1 VSKAVLDSSVIIAL
15 SMVGYLNKL
24 KPLFQEILVAKA
36 VYDEICEKGH
46 GLIGDREL
54 QEAVKSKIIEVK
66 EVKNR
71 LLVNALL
78 DPLAIGEAETIT
90 LAAEERADQIVLDDK
105 AARRRAKAMK
115 LNVIGTLRILRMMY
129 DAKLIDKHEIIEAIK
144 KLREMGFKISEDVIN
159 KTIKELIPEQPTKR

>member
-1 VSKAVLDSSVIIAL
+1 MKT
-15 SMVGYLNKL
+15 
-24 KPLFQEILVAKA
+24 
-36 VYDEICEKGH
+36 
-46 GLIGDREL
+46 
-54 QEAVKSKIIEVK
+54 KIIEVK

-90 LAAEERADQIVLDDK
+90 LASEEKADQIVLDDK

-129 DAKLIDKHEIIEAIK
+129 DAKLIDKNEVIEALK
-144 KLREMGFKISEDVIN
+144 KLKTMGFRIGEDVIN
-159 KTIKELIPEQPTKR
+159 IVVKEL